1 VSQLESLLVLYSK
14 AAFVYY
20 VAFNAIYLLLMVLA
34 WLQMRDEI
42 RRRTYLGLDEAFRS
56 PLTPGISVLVP
67 AYNEAAVIV
76 PSVRALLALRY
87 PRHEVIVA
95 NDGSTDATIEV
106 LTDAFDLVAVPL
118 AVRDTVAS
126 APFRAT
132 YLSRHHPNLIVL
144 DKENGGRSD
153 ALNAALRL
161 ARYPYVC
168 VIDADSLLEE
178 DALLKAAM
186 PILDAP
192 DLLVATGGTIRI
204 ANGCRV
210 DHGRVV
216 DARLPRSRL
225 AKMQVLEY
233 LRAFLQARAAWSRLN
248 ALGLI
253 SGAFGVFHRPLVEQV
268 GGYWTDTV
276 GEDFE
281 LTLRLHRYLRDR
293 DEPYRIAFVSD
304 PVCWT
309 EVPESFAT
317 LARQRRRWQRGAW
330 EGLHRHRRMLLNPHY
345 GAVGLLAVPYFL
357 IFEFLSPVFALG
369 GLVVT
374 VALFC
379 LGVLS
384 ASYFIGFIVVS
395 VGLAILLSL
404 AALSIEELGYQ
415 RYRRRG
421 EMAQLV
427 LYAVIEGFGYHQI
440 HNFWRLMG
448 CVDLVRG
455 TTGWGA
461 QQRRGFEAPPDPEL
475 APGAR
480 SGGDRVLG

>member
-106 LTDAFDLVAVPL
+106 LTDAFDLVPVPL

-126 APFRAT
+126 APFRTT

-178 DALLKAAM
+178 DALLKAAK

-192 DLLVATGGTIRI
+192 ELLVATGGTIRI

-253 SGAFGVFHRPLVEQV
+253 SGAFGLFHRPLVEQV

-309 EVPESFAT
+309 EVPESFPTGA
-317 LARQRRRWQRGAW
+317 AAGSAGPGRGST
-330 EGLHRHRRMLLNPHY
+330 GT
-345 GAVGLLAVPYFL
+345 GACCSTP
-357 IFEFLSPVFALG
+357 
-369 GLVVT
+369 
-374 VALFC
+374 
-379 LGVLS
+379 
-384 ASYFIGFIVVS
+384 
-395 VGLAILLSL
+395 
-404 AALSIEELGYQ
+404 
-415 RYRRRG
+415 
-421 EMAQLV
+421 
-427 LYAVIEGFGYHQI
+427 
-440 HNFWRLMG
+440 
-448 CVDLVRG
+448 
-455 TTGWGA
+455 TT
-461 QQRRGFEAPPDPEL
+461 
-475 APGAR
+475 AR
-480 SGGDRVLG
+480 SGCWRCRISLSSSSSARSSRSAGSSSPSPCSAWVCSRRRTSSGSSSSRSASRSCCRWRRCPSRSSATSATGAAARWPSWCCTP